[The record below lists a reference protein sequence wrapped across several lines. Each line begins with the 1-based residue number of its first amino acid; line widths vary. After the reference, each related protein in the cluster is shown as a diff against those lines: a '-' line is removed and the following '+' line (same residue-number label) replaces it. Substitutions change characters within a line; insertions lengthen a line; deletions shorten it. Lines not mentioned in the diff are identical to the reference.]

1 MLILM
6 HNVGHVINGAM
17 RDVFIGGLLKPIF
30 GIINIV
36 YKTIIS
42 IAQTPIISGEVVYD
56 IFNKVQLILAV
67 FMIFRIMIT
76 VLQMIIS
83 PD

>member
-30 GIINIV
+30 GILYAFI
-36 YKTIIS
+36 
-42 IAQTPIISGEVVYD
+42 
-56 IFNKVQLILAV
+56 
-67 FMIFRIMIT
+67 
-76 VLQMIIS
+76 
-83 PD
+83 